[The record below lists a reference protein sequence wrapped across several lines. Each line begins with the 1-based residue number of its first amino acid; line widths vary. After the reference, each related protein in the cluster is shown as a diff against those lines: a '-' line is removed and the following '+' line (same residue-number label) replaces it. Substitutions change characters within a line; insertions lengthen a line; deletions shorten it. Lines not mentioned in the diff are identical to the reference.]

1 MSIHLT
7 PAQHL
12 DEAHDAT
19 LMQRAIHLAEQGRGW
34 TGPHPLVGALV
45 VQEGQVVGEGFQA
58 RPGKSQAEGFA
69 LDAAGELSRGS
80 TLYVTIEPWLQG
92 PALTRILDAG
102 IRRVVVGI
110 TDPHPQREGQAVSWL
125 RAAGLE
131 VEVGP
136 LADAARRLNE
146 VYLKHAVTRR
156 PFVALGTT
164 MSLDGKIA
172 TYTGESVYPMTAEAR
187 EAFESL
193 RGHHD
198 AVVVTVHNVLQ
209 SNPDLTVPGSRHR
222 TPLKIILDALART
235 PTVSHLL
242 ARPSGTG
249 LLRPN
254 TMIVVTRHAPQ
265 DRIRALQAAG
275 AEIVVA
281 PETGGILEPRID
293 LGRLMT
299 ILGRRDIT
307 SLLFEGHGNLF
318 ASCLEA
324 GIVDKLYVAIAP
336 VLIGGHGTL
345 TPVEGSGVSLVE
357 AGFTLTGMRARSIG
371 DHLLVE
377 AYPERPDL
385 LS

>member
-1 MSIHLT
+1 MTMPTT
-7 PAQHL
+7 PAPPL
-12 DEAHDAT
+12 DPALDAA
-19 LMQRAIHLAEQGRGW
+19 LMQRAIALAEQGRGW
-34 TGPHPLVGALV
+34 TGPNPLVGAV
-45 VQEGQVVGEGFQA
+45 VVRDGQVVGEGFHA
-58 RPGKSQAEGFA
+58 RPGRSQAEGFS
-69 LDAAGELSRGS
+69 LDAAGEASQGG

-102 IRRVVVGI
+102 IRRVVVGMLE
-110 TDPHPQREGQAVSWL
+110 PHPQREGQAISWL

-131 VEVGP
+131 VEVGIE
-136 LADAARRLNE
+136 ADASRRLNE
-146 VYLKHAVTRR
+146 AYIKHTLTRR

-172 TYTGESVYPMTAEAR
+172 TYTGEAVYPSTPEAR
-187 EAFESL
+187 EAFEGL
-193 RGHHD
+193 RAMHD
-198 AVVVTVHNVLQ
+198 AVVVTVHHVLET
-209 SNPDLTVPGSRHR
+209 NPDIKIPGSRHR
-222 TPLKIILDALART
+222 TPLRIVLDALART

-242 ARPSGTG
+242 ARPAGTG

-254 TMIVVTRHAPQ
+254 TMIIVTRHAPQ
-265 DRIRALQAAG
+265 DRVRALQAAG

-324 GIVDKLYVAIAP
+324 GIVDKLHVAIAP

-357 AGFTLTGMRARSIG
+357 AGFSLRNLSARSVG

-377 AYPERPDL
+377 AYPARPG
-385 LS
+385 SET